1 MKHAHLALI
10 AALLAGHA
18 GAASADD
25 QPEKKAEPVDLDA
38 ASGTRADKGTFGIGL
53 ILGEPTGISAKLY
66 LADDKAI
73 DAAVGFAFF
82 GGGLQAH
89 TDYLWH
95 PYILQSREQFV
106 LPVYIGPGI
115 RAIDY
120 RDGENGDRFALG
132 VRVVGGILFDFKQ
145 VPLDAFVEVAGV
157 VEYKFG
163 DGGGA
168 GIKLNAGAGARYYF

>member
-1 MKHAHLALI
+1 MKHARLALV

-18 GAASADD
+18 GVAFADD
-25 QPEKKAEPVDLDA
+25 EKKPEVVDLDA
-38 ASGTRADKGTFGIGL
+38 SNSSRADKGTFGLGL

-66 LADDKAI
+66 LADDQAI
-73 DAAVGFAFF
+73 DGAVGFAFF

-89 TDYLWH
+89 ADYLWH
-95 PYILQSREQFV
+95 PLILQSREEFV
-106 LPVYIGPGI
+106 LPVYIGPGV

-120 RDGENGDRFALG
+120 RDGEEGDTFALG
-132 VRVVGGILFDFKQ
+132 ARIVGGILFDFKK

-157 VEYKFG
+157 IEWEFG
-163 DGGGA
+163 EDGGA